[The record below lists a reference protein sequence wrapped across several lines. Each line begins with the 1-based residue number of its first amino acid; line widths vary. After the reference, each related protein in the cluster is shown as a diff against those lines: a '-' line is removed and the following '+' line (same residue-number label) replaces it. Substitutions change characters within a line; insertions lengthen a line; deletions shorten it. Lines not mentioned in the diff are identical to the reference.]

1 MHQQSMHHLQQ
12 KLLAEKQKLR
22 EQIDSL
28 NRGGL
33 RESLLESTQELSRYD
48 NHPGDLGSEEFERSK
63 DLALRD
69 NARIQLQKIDDA
81 LESIQEGTYGVCRR
95 CGCEI
100 PRERLE
106 AIPETTLCLECRE
119 EMEGAGDINK
129 RPIEEQ
135 VILPPFGGQFSD
147 PRQKHPDEEEA
158 IMYDGEDT
166 WQDLAQSIE
175 HASESRS
182 GSYFG
187 PLDLDEDQ
195 GYVEAVEAIPY
206 FKGADGMFYEDTGA
220 YIDDEGAPEERLA
233 GDAGWD
239 RLRPGESEDGAR
251 P

>member
-1 MHQQSMHHLQQ
+1 MDQQSLQYFRQ
-12 KLLAEKQKLR
+12 KLLAEKQQLE

-28 NRGGL
+28 NSGGL

-69 NARIQLQKIDDA
+69 NARIQLQKVADA
-81 LESIQEGTYGVCRR
+81 LESIQEGTYGYCRR
-95 CGCEI
+95 CGREI
-100 PRERLE
+100 PRARLE
-106 AIPETTLCLECRE
+106 AVPETTLCLTCRKG
-119 EMEGAGDINK
+119 MEGAGDINH

-147 PRQKHPDEEEA
+147 PRQKHPDEEEGLQ
-158 IMYDGEDT
+158 YDGEDT
-166 WQDLAQSIE
+166 WQDLARTIE

-195 GYVEAVEAIPY
+195 GYVEAVEGIPY

-220 YIDDEGAPEERLA
+220 YIDDEEPPAEKVI

-239 RLRPGESEDGAR
+239 RQK
-251 P
+251 

>member
-1 MHQQSMHHLQQ
+1 MYAKFLEHFRQ
-12 KLLAEKQKLR
+12 KLLEEKKRLE
-22 EQIDSL
+22 EQIDTFNS
-28 NRGGL
+28 GGL

-81 LESIQEGTYGVCRR
+81 LESIQEGTYGYCRVC
-95 CGCEI
+95 GQEI

-106 AIPETTLCLECRE
+106 AIPETTLCLECRKK
-119 EMEGAGDINK
+119 MEGAGDINR

-147 PRQKHPDEEEA
+147 PYQKHPDEEEA

-166 WQDLAQSIE
+166 WQDLAQTIE

-182 GSYFG
+182 GAYFG

-195 GYVEAVEAIPY
+195 GYVEPVEGIPY

-220 YIDDEGAPEERLA
+220 YIDDEGAPEEKVI

-239 RLRPGESEDGAR
+239 RVLRDRDEKDS
-251 P
+251 